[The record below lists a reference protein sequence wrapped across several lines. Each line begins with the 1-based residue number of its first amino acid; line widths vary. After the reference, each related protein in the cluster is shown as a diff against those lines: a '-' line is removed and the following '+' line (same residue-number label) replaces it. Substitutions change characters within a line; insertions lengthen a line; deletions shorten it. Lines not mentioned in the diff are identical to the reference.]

1 MPYAIRKVPNKSCYK
16 VYNKKTKRVSAKCTS
31 KTRAKKQIR
40 LLNAIEY
47 SKDFVPMAQ
56 MRGRRRRKTAKRGR
70 K

>member
-16 VYNKKTKRVSAKCTS
+16 VYNKKTKRVSSKCTT

-47 SKDFVPMAQ
+47 NKDFVPRA
-56 MRGRRRRKTAKRGR
+56 RLARKTRRRGG
-70 K
+70 